1 MGKALKLLLI
11 GSLVMALGLSAER
24 LVGVFATYQG
34 TDNNKRA
41 AETVRDDPHT
51 IALWLFDDPS
61 YPNTTLT
68 DAGPHRY
75 DLRLVCEYTRWW
87 RQTEGKGDPPE
98 EPLHVQRQAGIVPG
112 KFGTAVRLPA
122 GSNGSI
128 EWPSNRQRYG
138 TANLNALTE
147 GIPERFN
154 IGYLDWTLEF
164 WFKAA
169 GEQHQPGTV
178 YEIRNE
184 SDHRRAV
191 PMVNALR
198 IDRNRSRF
206 LLSSKTITKDPDKQ
220 FNVQLVIATDE
231 SSLNDASWH
240 HLAFTYAAQERQLR
254 HYVDGRLMQLP
265 AKGGFLP
272 MMGQLV
278 SLRIGDNLR
287 GYLDEVRLSDTLCY
301 NGDFTPPGSF
311 SKTQGSMRPPNR
323 ANGPPHLFPEGKSK
337 GEPIRIG
344 SRKHL
349 LLDDVL
355 IEKQSGLKFT
365 VNPPV
370 SFQATRFRNDRPWE
384 PGPRMGST
392 IPQVCSIW
400 DDGDEIRMLYTNAG
414 MWGGKSH
421 AVCLASSRD
430 GLTWDKPVLNVEPWE
445 GSTRNNIV
453 LTDSCQGSV
462 IKDPN
467 PAAAPSECYKYVA
480 WCMYRGFYVYTSPDG
495 IHWRR
500 NENCALPFD
509 PDGSISLF
517 WDDQRGLYRGYIRA
531 LVDSGPRRRTAR
543 VDIPDILSPWPFQ
556 PAARPDLGDMDLA
569 RSVKGELP
577 LIDTGGQVYRFKGHK
592 YPWAPDTYLAFPWR
606 FTAGRRPGSFL
617 MTSRDGENWRRY
629 EDPYYFG
636 GAGWKLD
643 GRQVREA
650 LMEHGMVRRGDEI
663 WMFGTVRFTEHGGV
677 LYGGVQHEGGAHDR
691 LLKLV
696 QRLDGFVSLD
706 AGTSP
711 GSLITKPLVFEGE
724 KLELNVVARQ
734 PARVAL
740 LEESGRAYKG
750 FALEDCHPVRGDSVR
765 WNVTWK
771 GNPDLKQLAGKT
783 VRVKI
788 ELQDA
793 KLYALQFV
801 NAAP

>member
-1 MGKALKLLLI
+1 MRTRGWILLVC
-11 GSLVMALGLSAER
+11 GLVA
-24 LVGVFATYQG
+24 FAAYQG
-34 TDNNKRA
+34 ADNDKRA
-41 AETVRDDPHT
+41 AEAVLEDPHT

-68 DAGPHRY
+68 DAGPHKY
-75 DLRLVCEYTRWW
+75 DLRLVCGYTRWW

-112 KFGTAVRLPA
+112 KFGNAVRLPA
-122 GSNGSI
+122 GNNGSI
-128 EWPSNRQRYG
+128 EWPPNLQRYG
-138 TANLNALTE
+138 TVNLNARTG

-154 IGYLDWTLEF
+154 LGYLDWTLEF
-164 WFKAA
+164 WFRAA
-169 GEQHQPGTV
+169 GEQNQPGTV

-191 PMVNALR
+191 PMVNSLR
-198 IDRNRSRF
+198 IDASRSRF

-220 FNVQLVIATDE
+220 LNVELVIATDG
-231 SSLNDASWH
+231 SRLNDASWH

-272 MMGQLV
+272 MMGKLV
-278 SLRIGDNLR
+278 SLRIGENLR
-287 GYLDEVRLSDTLCY
+287 GYLDEVRLSDTLRY
-301 NGDFTPPGSF
+301 NRDFTPPSSF
-311 SKTQGSMRPPNR
+311 SKTQGSMRAPNR
-323 ANGPPHLFPEGKSK
+323 PNGPPHLFPEGKSR
-337 GEPIRIG
+337 GGPIRIG

-349 LLDDVL
+349 FIDDVL
-355 IEKQSGLKFT
+355 IENQSGLKFM

-370 SFQATRFRNDRPWE
+370 SFQATRFLNDRPWE
-384 PGPRMGST
+384 PTPSNGGT
-392 IPQVCSIW
+392 IPAVGSIW
-400 DDGDEIRMLYTNAG
+400 DEGDEIRMLYTNSG
-414 MWGGKSH
+414 MWGGKPH

-430 GLTWDKPVLNVEPWE
+430 GLTWEKPVLNLEPWE

-453 LTDSCQGSV
+453 LTDSCQGAV

-467 PAAAPSECYKYVA
+467 PAAAPSERYKYVA
-480 WCMYRGFYVYTSPDG
+480 WCMYRGIYVYTSPDG

-517 WDDQRGLYRGYIRA
+517 WDDQRGVYRAYIRSLFA
-531 LVDSGPRRRTAR
+531 SGHRRRTSR
-543 VDIPDILSPWPFQ
+543 VDIPEILSPWPFQ
-556 PAARPDLGDMDLA
+556 PAARPDLGDMELA
-569 RSVKGELP
+569 RPVRGELP
-577 LIDTGGQVYRFKGHK
+577 LIDTGGEVYRFQSHK
-592 YPWAPDTYLAFPWR
+592 YPWAPDTYFAFPWR
-606 FTAGRRPGSFL
+606 FMAGKNIRPGSFL
-617 MTSRDGENWRRY
+617 MTSRDGENWQRY

-636 GAGWKLD
+636 AGWKLD
-643 GRQVREA
+643 GREVMEA

-663 WMFGTVRFTEHGGV
+663 WMFGTVRFTEHNGV

-706 AGTSP
+706 AGASP

-724 KLELNVVARQ
+724 KLELNIVARQ

-750 FALEDCHPVRGDSVR
+750 FALEDCRPVRGDSVR

-783 VRVKI
+783 VRMKI